1 MLPIKL
7 KHIKK
12 TSFKIIFL
20 IVFVVFNFN
29 KMTGQDTISKKRLQI
44 SRAYQAPI
52 IDGILNDSIWTY
64 AEVTS
69 GFTQYRPDIGVQA
82 TPDRRTLV
90 QMAFDDK
97 AIYIAAK
104 LYDDPILMM
113 NQLTARDNFGQT
125 DYFKV
130 TINPNNDAQND
141 TQFVV
146 FSSGV
151 QADAI
156 ANPTIGE
163 DFSWNDV
170 WESAVVRT
178 EDGWTLEMELPYRTL
193 RFADEEAP
201 IWGIQFIRF
210 FRRERS
216 EYAWNSIDPTKGIVG
231 LYHGELVGLE
241 NLKPPVR
248 LNLYPFTTGIVNNFD
263 GKTDTQLTFGMD
275 VKYGISDNFT
285 LDATLVPD
293 FSQARFDNLELN
305 LGPFELAFAE
315 QRQFFTEGVD
325 LFSKGNLFFSRR
337 VGSRPT
343 GTVALNDNEVVK
355 DFPEETKVLNAVKI
369 SGRTKSGLGLG
380 LFNAITAN
388 TFVTAVDTIT
398 GIGNKQL
405 VEPLANYSVLVID
418 QQFNRNSSISLINTN
433 VLREGNFRDANV
445 TAALFDIVNKRNTYN
460 IAGDVKMSRLNLQNI
475 EQVGYSSSFRAAKV
489 HGNFR
494 YGMSHSF
501 ADTQY
506 DINDLGLLFRNNFN
520 NFRAETSYQIFEP
533 TKRLN
538 NYNIQLSYNHNRLAN
553 PGVYTGTNIGVSY
566 RANTRKLDTYGFN
579 LNLEP
584 GKQYDY
590 FEARTPGKFFIYE
603 NFMRVGGFLSSNYNR
618 KFAVDLRPNFGTLFE
633 DGREYVTWDVRFSP
647 RFRFNDK
654 LLMVYTFFYN
664 FRNDDR
670 GFATRQDGEPVF
682 GQRDRQIIENSIS
695 ANYTF
700 NPFQVLSLTFRNYW
714 DTVTYDGFY
723 SLLDNGRL
731 VQNNNFNINTLDN
744 NPNINFSTWNLDLS
758 YSWQFAP
765 GSFLTAL
772 YRNQLFNNTNN
783 STENFTDTLNN
794 LFNAPAQHTISVRVQ
809 YFLDYANLKSVFQK
823 NNS

>member
-1 MLPIKL
+1 MQPSYSNNNASLFIYNFVAIL
-7 KHIKK
+7 
-12 TSFKIIFL
+12 FL
-20 IVFVVFNFN
+20 LQFQLILSQGINP
-29 KMTGQDTISKKRLQI
+29 KKRLQI
-44 SRAYQAPI
+44 ARTDETPV
-52 IDGILNDSIWTY
+52 IDGVLNDSIWKY
-64 AEVTS
+64 ADSTS
-69 GFTQYRPDIGVQA
+69 GFTQYRPDIGVPA
-82 TPDRRTLV
+82 DHNRRTIV
-90 QMAFDDK
+90 QMAFNDK

-104 LYDDPILMM
+104 LYDDPEQMM

-125 DYFKV
+125 DYFRV

-178 EDGWTLEMELPYRTL
+178 KDGWTLEMELPYRTL
-193 RFADEEAP
+193 RFAEEEAP
-201 IWGIQFIRF
+201 IWGIQFVRF

-216 EYAWNSIDPTKGIVG
+216 EYAWNPIDPTKGIVG
-231 LYHGELVGLE
+231 LYHGELIGLE
-241 NLKPPVR
+241 DLKPPVR
-248 LNLYPFTTGIVNNFD
+248 LNLYPFTTGILNNFE
-263 GKTDTQLTFGMD
+263 GQTDTKLTFGMD
-275 VKYGISDNFT
+275 LKYGLSDNFT

-293 FSQARFDNLELN
+293 FSQARFDDIVLN
-305 LGPFELAFAE
+305 LGPFEQTFAE
-315 QRQFFTEGVD
+315 QRQFFTEGID

-343 GTVALNDNEVVK
+343 GNVTLNTNEIVQ

-369 SGRTKSGLGLG
+369 SGRTKKGLGIG

-388 TFVTAVDTIT
+388 TFATIVDTLS
-398 GIGNKQL
+398 GNSSQQL
-405 VEPLANYSVLVID
+405 VEPLANYNILVID
-418 QQFNRNSSISLINTN
+418 QQFNKNSSISLVNTN

-445 TAALFDIVNKRNTYN
+445 TAALFDIVNRRNTYN
-460 IAGDVKMSRLNLQNI
+460 IAGDIKMSRLNLPDT
-475 EQVGYSSSFRAAKV
+475 EQVGFSSSFRAAKV

-506 DINDLGLLFRNNFN
+506 DINDLGLIFRNNFN
-520 NFRAETSYQIFEP
+520 NFRVETSYQIFEP

-538 NYNIQLSYNHNRLAN
+538 NYNIQLSYSHNRLAN
-553 PGVYTGTNIGVSY
+553 PGVYTGTNIGASY

-579 LNLEP
+579 FNLEP
-584 GKQYDY
+584 GKQYNY
-590 FEARTPGKFFIYE
+590 FEARTDGKFFIYE
-603 NFMRVGGFLSSNYNR
+603 NYVRIGGFLSSNYNR
-618 KFAVDLRPNFGTLFE
+618 RFAIDLRPNFETLFE
-633 DGREYVTWDVRFSP
+633 DGREYTAWNTRLSP
-647 RFRFNDK
+647 RFRFNDHF
-654 LLMVYTFFYN
+654 LMVYTFAYN
-664 FRNDDR
+664 FRNNDR
-670 GFATRQDGEPVF
+670 GFATRRDGEPVF
-682 GQRDRQIIENSIS
+682 GERDRQIIENSIS

-714 DTVTYDGFY
+714 DTVTYDDFY

-731 VQNNNFNINTLDN
+731 IQNNSFNIDTLDN
-744 NPNINFSTWNLDLS
+744 NPNINFSTWNIDLS

-783 STENFTDTLNN
+783 STENYTDTLNN
-794 LFNAPAQHTISVRVQ
+794 LFNAPARHTISVRVQ
-809 YFLDYANLKSVFQK
+809 YFLDYANLKSVFNKK
-823 NNS
+823 NS

>member
-1 MLPIKL
+1 MQPSQSKNNVSQFICYFLVVISL
-7 KHIKK
+7 
-12 TSFKIIFL
+12 IFQYQTA
-20 IVFVVFNFN
+20 F
-29 KMTGQDTISKKRLQI
+29 GQDIAPKKRLQI
-44 SRAYQAPI
+44 ARTYQTPV
-52 IDGILNDSIWTY
+52 IDGILNDSIWNH
-64 AEVTS
+64 AETTT
-69 GFTQYRPDIGVQA
+69 GFTQYKPDIGLPA
-82 TPDRRTLV
+82 TQDRRTIV
-90 QMAFDDK
+90 QMAFNDK

-104 LYDDPILMM
+104 LYDDPTLIM

-146 FSSGV
+146 FSSGL

-193 RFADEEAP
+193 RFAEEEKP
-201 IWGIQFIRF
+201 VWGIQFIRF

-216 EYAWNSIDPTKGIVG
+216 EYAWNPIDPTKGIVG

-241 NLKPPVR
+241 DLKPPVR

-263 GKTDTQLTFGMD
+263 GKTETKLTFGMD
-275 VKYGISDNFT
+275 LKYGLSDNFT

-293 FSQARFDNLELN
+293 FSQARFDDIVLN
-305 LGPFELAFAE
+305 LGPFEQTFAE
-315 QRQFFTEGVD
+315 QRQFFTEGID

-343 GTVALNDNEVVK
+343 GNVDLNDNEIK
-355 DFPEETKVLNAVKI
+355 QDFPDETKVLNAAKI
-369 SGRTKSGLGLG
+369 SGRTKNGLGIG
-380 LFNAITAN
+380 LFNAVTAN
-388 TFVTAVDTIT
+388 TFATIRDTIT
-398 GIGNKQL
+398 GAARQQL
-405 VEPLANYSVLVID
+405 VEPLANYNILVID
-418 QQFNRNSSISLINTN
+418 QQFNRNSSISLINAN

-460 IAGDVKMSRLNLQNI
+460 VAGDIKMSRLNFQNT

-489 HGNFR
+489 HGNLR
-494 YGMSHSF
+494 YSLRHSF

-506 DINDLGLLFRNNFN
+506 DINDIGLIFRNNFN
-520 NFRAETSYQIFEP
+520 NFRAEASYQIFEP
-533 TKRLN
+533 TKKLN
-538 NYNIQLSYNHNRLAN
+538 SYSFQLSYNHNRLAN
-553 PGVYTGTNIGVSY
+553 PGVYTGTNIGLSY
-566 RANTRKLDTYGFN
+566 RASTRKLDSYGFN
-579 LNLEP
+579 FDLQP

-603 NFMRVGGFLSSNYNR
+603 NYVRLGGFLSSNYNR
-618 KFAVDLRPNFGTLFE
+618 RFAVDLRPNFETLFE
-633 DGREYVTWDVRFSP
+633 DGREYTAWNARFSP
-647 RFRFNDK
+647 RFRFNDHF
-654 LLMVYTFFYN
+654 LMVYTFAYN
-664 FRNDDR
+664 FRNNDR
-670 GFATRQDGEPVF
+670 GFATRQADEPVF
-682 GQRDRQIIENSIS
+682 GERDRQIIENSIS

-714 DTVTYDGFY
+714 DTVTYNNFY

-731 VQNNNFNINTLDN
+731 VQNNNLNINILDN

-783 STENFTDTLNN
+783 STENYIDTLNN